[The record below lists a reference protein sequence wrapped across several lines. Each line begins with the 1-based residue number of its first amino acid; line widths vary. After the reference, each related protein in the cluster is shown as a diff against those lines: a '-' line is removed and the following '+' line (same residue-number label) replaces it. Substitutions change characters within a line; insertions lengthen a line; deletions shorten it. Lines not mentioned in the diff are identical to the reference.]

1 MYKVKKSDLI
11 GEIKDFPI
19 EVVQKMVEK
28 QVHQGNKADVK
39 KFQEYKRFSFAD
51 GGFYW
56 GKTKEGQEFWYNVID
71 LNDFDLFF
79 KKYPKK
85 EEKKELKGINLLN
98 EFEESL
104 KGEHLKKSIDIMEK
118 IISDT
123 LEHPDNY
130 IGKGYDHLKL
140 DISPFIATSS
150 GTINCNTPKENTDR
164 PPLEVLSKFDW
175 DKKRIYMLKK
185 GIIHYLDVNKA
196 IPVDWTA
203 EYNEL
208 VKGKG

>member
-85 EEKKELKGINLLN
+85 EEKKEPLN
-98 EFEESL
+98 ES
-104 KGEHLKKSIDIMEK
+104 KKAIKDIDVMPK
-118 IISDT
+118 
-123 LEHPDNY
+123 
-130 IGKGYDHLKL
+130 
-140 DISPFIATSS
+140 FI
-150 GTINCNTPKENTDR
+150 
-164 PPLEVLSKFDW
+164 W
-175 DKKRIYMLKK
+175 DKKRIDMIKD
-185 GIIHYLDVNKA
+185 GIKRYIDANKA